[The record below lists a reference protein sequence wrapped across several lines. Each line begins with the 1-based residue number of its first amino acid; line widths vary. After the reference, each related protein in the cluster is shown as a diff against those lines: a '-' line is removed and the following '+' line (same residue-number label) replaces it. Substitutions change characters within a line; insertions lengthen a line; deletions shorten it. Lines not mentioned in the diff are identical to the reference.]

1 MAELFAEQAAVPGEQ
16 HGRGRRVG
24 HVVVAG
30 GEARLTSR
38 DRAMAVAALGATSR
52 WLALIAGWL
61 AEQGAEP
68 VAVGL
73 VEAARQD
80 VAEVCNKLSPT
91 TSAGTGATSP
101 GLPVDPHR
109 ASTPQCRWQ
118 PQADR
123 SADAKARAYLFNNVE
138 PDARSVASMAGS
150 TRNRTAFWLRSSTG
164 WTGWCRRMPTWTRDC
179 CWRAQP
185 VSSMLT

>member
-16 HGRGRRVG
+16 HGRGRRAD

-38 DRAMAVAALGATSR
+38 DRALAVAALGATSR

-91 TSAGTGATSP
+91 TSGHRGDVARITG
-101 GLPVDPHR
+101 
-109 ASTPQCRWQ
+109 
-118 PQADR
+118 R
-123 SADAKARAYLFNNVE
+123 SAPCQHPATPL
-138 PDARSVASMAGS
+138 AGGAPPQS
-150 TRNRTAFWLRSSTG
+150 G
-164 WTGWCRRMPTWTRDC
+164 
-179 CWRAQP
+179 
-185 VSSMLT
+185 